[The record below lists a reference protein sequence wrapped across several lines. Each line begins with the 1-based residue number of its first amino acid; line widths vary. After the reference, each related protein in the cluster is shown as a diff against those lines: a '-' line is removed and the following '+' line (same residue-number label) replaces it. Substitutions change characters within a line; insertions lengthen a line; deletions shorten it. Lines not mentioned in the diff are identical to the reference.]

1 MSACMSCDESEVEAL
16 LSKGAS
22 VDTAALDGLTALHQ
36 VRMVSHW
43 AGHLKMRC
51 KSAIVHPVRVLY
63 RHCQM
68 FPARILC

>member
-36 VRMVSHW
+36 VRMASFLGGSFED
-43 AGHLKMRC
+43 AMQKRDC
-51 KSAIVHPVRVLY
+51 TSRTRVV
-63 RHCQM
+63 
-68 FPARILC
+68 